1 MGEYIPVFS
10 DKFGLN
16 VSISNDGNTVAVGGL
31 NPFDSETSQ
40 NGFPG
45 RLSIFQFQGL
55 FWQRVGEMII
65 FNDAEVD
72 NSVALETPLSLSG
85 DGQTVIVGAPTYMS
99 NGTFSGQ
106 VRVYDISEVVSIE
119 ETDENL
125 NSNRELIKVYDLLGR
140 ETVPQINTFQIYKYS
155 DGTTEKKFVL
165 KD

>member
-1 MGEYIPVFS
+1 VGEYIPVFS

-99 NGTFSGQ
+99 NG
-106 VRVYDISEVVSIE
+106 
-119 ETDENL
+119 
-125 NSNRELIKVYDLLGR
+125 ELIKVYDLLGR

>member
-1 MGEYIPVFS
+1 MRWLLLILMLPLLSLAADEAIMADSNNTQEGS
-10 DKFGLN
+10 LN
-16 VSISNDGNTVAVGGL
+16 TNTVGSTVSSNNQSEDKSVSNTYNGAGSSSDMPVG
-31 NPFDSETSQ
+31 SA
-40 NGFPG
+40 
-45 RLSIFQFQGL
+45 I
-55 FWQRVGEMII
+55 
-65 FNDAEVD
+65 
-72 NSVALETPLSLSG
+72 
-85 DGQTVIVGAPTYMS
+85 APTYMS